1 MRHTSITVLS
11 AALLIA
17 ACGGGSKSGPTSP
30 TTTTTGTGRS
40 MSASID
46 GTQWST
52 TIVGANPG
60 AGFIIIAGS
69 NVGGQTTVGLTIAT
83 GGTGTQTIGP
93 GTLAAGSVLIGSQM
107 WQANSFGGGGTIT
120 LTTVTSNRVAG
131 TFTFTAKALVNSVTP
146 ATRVVTSGQFD
157 VTY

>member
-11 AALLIA
+11 TALLIA
-17 ACGGGSKSGPTSP
+17 ACSSGGKSSPTSP
-30 TTTTTGTGRS
+30 NTTTNTGRS

-46 GTQWST
+46 GTAWST

-60 AGFIIIAGS
+60 AGYIIIAGAS
-69 NVGGQTTVGLTIAT
+69 VGGQTTVGLTIVT
-83 GGTGTQTIGP
+83 SGTGTQTIGP
-93 GTLAAGSVLIGSQM
+93 GSLTAGSVLIGSQM
-107 WQANSFGGGGTIT
+107 WQANTSMGSGSVT

-131 TFTFTAKALVNSVTP
+131 TFTFTAKGLGISVVP
-146 ATRVVTSGQFD
+146 PTRVVTSGRFD